1 MEESRTSSHIP
12 GAGGTPERTHDA
24 GDGPGRAPG
33 TTDTTTASGDDGR
46 GTFARL
52 REREFGYLDEG
63 GHTYLDHT
71 GAGLPPRSV
80 VTGSARRITGGLFG
94 NPHSESPASRAS
106 GRLLAEARRAVLR
119 HFNADPAEYAV
130 IFTPN
135 ATGALRLVGE
145 AFPFARGS
153 RLVMSLDNHNSVN
166 GLREYAR
173 ARGAA
178 TTYVPVSGP
187 GMQLDEK
194 RMRAA
199 LSAGRGLGLASG
211 RLRPSRERA
220 GTRRRPP
227 LRGGAEG
234 TRPRGLFAY
243 PAQSNFN
250 GVQHPLE
257 WIERAQERGY
267 DVLLDAAAFV
277 PANTL
282 DLARFRP
289 DFTVV
294 SWYKVFGHPTGV
306 GSLIARREALAR
318 LHRPW
323 FSGGTIYAVSAQAQW
338 HVLADD
344 EAAFEDGT
352 VNFLAIPDVT
362 AGLEWIDRIGMD
374 RVHAHVTA
382 LTGRLLAGLR
392 GLRHSDGSP
401 MVRVYGPE
409 SVAARGGTVALNL
422 LGADGRIVDER
433 IVTRDSAA
441 RGISLRTGCFCNP
454 GAGEAAFALPLRRLR
469 SAARRRLGS
478 LEDYLDLLGLPTAG
492 AVRVSL
498 GVSSQPRD
506 IETFLDFVTETYRD
520 RVPGVAGLAARVGC

>member
-1 MEESRTSSHIP
+1 MEKAAE
-12 GAGGTPERTHDA
+12 
-24 GDGPGRAPG
+24 
-33 TTDTTTASGDDGR
+33 TTDHIHTDGTGGSGD
-46 GTFARL
+46 FADL
-52 REREFGYLDEG
+52 RAREFGYLDEG

-71 GAGLPPRSV
+71 GAGLPPRSL
-80 VTGSARRITGGLFG
+80 VTGSAQRITGGLFG

-106 GRLLAEARRAVLR
+106 GLLLTEARQAVLR

-145 AFPFARGS
+145 AYPFARGR

-173 ARGAA
+173 ARGA
-178 TTYVPVSGP
+178 TTAYVPVSGP
-187 GMQLDEK
+187 GLQIDEK
-194 RMRAA
+194 RLRSA
-199 LSAGRGLGLASG
+199 LSARGRGIGLPVRRDGGG
-211 RLRPSRERA
+211 RS
-220 GTRRRPP
+220 
-227 LRGGAEG
+227 
-234 TRPRGLFAY
+234 RGLLAY
-243 PAQSNFN
+243 PAQSNFT

-257 WIERAQERGY
+257 WIAGAQAYGY

-277 PANTL
+277 PANPL
-282 DLARFRP
+282 DLSRYHP

-294 SWYKVFGHPTGV
+294 SWYKVFGHPTGI
-306 GSLIARREALAR
+306 GSLIARRDALAKLR
-318 LHRPW
+318 RPW

-352 VNFLAIPDVT
+352 VNFLSIPDIT
-362 AGLEWIDRIGMD
+362 AGLAWIDRIGID
-374 RVHAHVTA
+374 RVHTHVTE
-382 LTGRLLAGLR
+382 LTGQLLAGLR
-392 GLRHSDGSP
+392 ALQHSDGSP

-409 SVAARGGTVALNL
+409 RADAARGGTVALNL

-433 IVTRDSAA
+433 IVTRDSAS

-469 SAARRRLGS
+469 SAAGKQLGS
-478 LEDYLDLLGLPTAG
+478 LEDYLELLQLPSAG
-492 AVRVSL
+492 AVRISL
-498 GVSSQPRD
+498 GVSSQARD
-506 IETFLDFVTETYRD
+506 IETFLTFVTQTYRD
-520 RVPGVAGLAARVGC
+520 RVPGAAGLAARVGC